1 MVEREPRA
9 TASSGA
15 YQGLR
20 RRILAAMI
28 LAPSVPFAI
37 VLLVGTWNFNA
48 ATRDATV
55 AKMVRIAEDHR
66 NAIQTYLDERH
77 ADLGFVAH
85 VWTFEGLRQPQ
96 VLATV
101 LDDLRLYAPAFVD
114 LGVFDA
120 EGTLVA
126 YEGPYAL
133 TGKIYTDAEWFRRT
147 VERGT
152 YVSDVFLGYRNSPH
166 FVIALAV
173 GEGAERWVLRATID
187 PDLFTRKVE
196 SVHSG
201 RTGEAYV
208 LNREG
213 VFQTARR
220 SGGAL
225 LEVSPERI
233 GLDQAGHGVATTVAR
248 GADGAKFVWA
258 TTWLN
263 DGKWLLVVRQ
273 EVGDAFW
280 PVRRATSTGL
290 VILVIGGSAI
300 MLLAVSLTNGLVRR
314 LQRVDEEKQGLNQQ
328 LIVAGRLAEI
338 GEMSAGFAH
347 EINNPLQIIR
357 SEQALIEA
365 IVDDLAAKRQ
375 LPQTADTADLVD
387 SVRQI
392 RTQIDRCAAVTQG
405 ILKFARQT
413 DPVVRELALAD
424 FLPEVAA
431 MVATKAAVSGIAL
444 SIDIAPDLPRVSAD
458 RAQLQQVILNLLN
471 NAFDAVEQQHPSGSG
486 EVAIEASA
494 VGDRVEVS
502 VRDNGAG
509 ISAADLDKIFTP
521 FFSTKPVGKGTGLGL
536 SICFGIVESMGGTIR
551 VSSEVS
557 VGTTF
562 TVSLPVTA

>member
-1 MVEREPRA
+1 
-9 TASSGA
+9 
-15 YQGLR
+15 
-20 RRILAAMI
+20 
-28 LAPSVPFAI
+28 
-37 VLLVGTWNFNA
+37 
-48 ATRDATV
+48 
-55 AKMVRIAEDHR
+55 
-66 NAIQTYLDERH
+66 
-77 ADLGFVAH
+77 
-85 VWTFEGLRQPQ
+85 
-96 VLATV
+96 
-101 LDDLRLYAPAFVD
+101 
-114 LGVFDA
+114 
-120 EGTLVA
+120 
-126 YEGPYAL
+126 
-133 TGKIYTDAEWFRRT
+133 
-147 VERGT
+147 
-152 YVSDVFLGYRNSPH
+152 
-166 FVIALAV
+166 
-173 GEGAERWVLRATID
+173 
-187 PDLFTRKVE
+187 
-196 SVHSG
+196 
-201 RTGEAYV
+201 
-208 LNREG
+208 
-213 VFQTARR
+213 
-220 SGGAL
+220 
-225 LEVSPERI
+225 
-233 GLDQAGHGVATTVAR
+233 LDQAGHGVATTVAR
-248 GADGAKFVWA
+248 GADGARFVWA
-258 TTWLN
+258 TTCLN

-300 MLLAVSLTNGLVRR
+300 ILLAVSLTNGLVRR
-314 LQRVDEEKQGLNQQ
+314 LQRVDQEKQGLNQQ

-392 RTQIDRCAAVTQG
+392 RTQVDRCAAVTQG
-405 ILKFARQT
+405 LLKFARQT
-413 DPVVRELALAD
+413 DPVVRELALAE

-444 SIDIAPDLPRVSAD
+444 SIDVAPGLPAVRAD
-458 RAQLQQVILNLLN
+458 RSQLQQVILNLLN
-471 NAFDAVEQQHPSGSG
+471 NAFDAVEQQHASEGG
-486 EVAIEASA
+486 EVALEASA
-494 VGDRVEVS
+494 AGDRVEVS

-509 ISAADLDKIFTP
+509 INAADLDKIFTP